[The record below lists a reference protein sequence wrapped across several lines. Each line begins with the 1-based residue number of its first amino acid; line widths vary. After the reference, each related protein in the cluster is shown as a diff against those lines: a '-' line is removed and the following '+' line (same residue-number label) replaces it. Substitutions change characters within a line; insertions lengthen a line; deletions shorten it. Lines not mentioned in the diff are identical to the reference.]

1 MNGLPTSKEIFRDG
15 ILKFD
20 FEIVLKVIGE
30 DRAVEWG
37 EICRYDSDVIASNG
51 QCYQLSGF
59 RFQFT
64 YGAWKKQNEEKA
76 EGAIQRIIERD
87 RLRRAIAR
95 SKWKPPTKK
104 KKSVAN
110 KTQELEMS

>member
-1 MNGLPTSKEIFRDG
+1 MTGLPTSKEIFRDG

-20 FEIVLKVIGE
+20 FQVVLQVLGE

-37 EICRYDSDVIASNG
+37 ERCIYDSDVTASNG

-64 YGAWKKQNEEKA
+64 YGAWKEQNKDKA
-76 EGAIQRIIERD
+76 EVAIQRIIERD
-87 RLRRAIAR
+87 RLRRVTAMA
-95 SKWKPPTKK
+95 KWKPPTKK
-104 KKSVAN
+104 IGRAHV
-110 KTQELEMS
+110 

>member
-1 MNGLPTSKEIFRDG
+1 MTGLPTSKEIFRDG

-20 FEIVLKVIGE
+20 FQVVLQVLGE

-37 EICRYDSDVIASNG
+37 ERCRHDSDVFASNG

-64 YGAWKKQNEEKA
+64 YGAWKEQNKDKA
-76 EGAIQRIIERD
+76 EAAIKRIIERD
-87 RLRRAIAR
+87 RLRRATATA
-95 SKWKPPTKK
+95 KWKPPTKNK
-104 KKSVAN
+104 KTAVDHP
-110 KTQELEMS
+110 QDLDMF